1 MSPPSQHSA
10 TVAEA
15 AMGVARAALSEQ
27 HAAVRELRAQTGALL
42 TATSVVVS
50 FLGTRALTSAHLRV
64 LAFLGLAVF
73 VCSLVLSLYVLLP
86 TERISSLRQGMNL
99 LAMNLDAAD
108 PASDLYGRL
117 ADTYDR
123 LVEANSPY
131 VRRLGRVFT
140 VASASILLEVI
151 LWGLQLAIQ

>member
-1 MSPPSQHSA
+1 MGARDDRQA
-10 TVAEA
+10 VAET
-15 AMGVARAALSEQ
+15 AMGVARAALNEQ

-50 FLGTRALTSAHLRV
+50 FLGTRALTSGHLRV
-64 LAFLGLAVF
+64 LAFFGLAVF

-86 TERISSLRQGMNL
+86 TRRIASLQGGADL
-99 LAMNLDAAD
+99 LALDLEAAD

-117 ADTYDR
+117 IGTYDG

-131 VRRLGRVFT
+131 VWRLGRVFT
-140 VASASILLEVI
+140 LASASILLEVV